1 MKRIILLSVFI
12 LMQISLFSQEV
23 IFDITINTPKLQT
36 ADPKVFE
43 SLEEALENFL
53 NNRKWTD
60 DIFEQEERIKC
71 KIQLTIRDE
80 ISATSFSAD
89 LAIQAVRPVFGSSYE
104 TALISHVD
112 KDVTFSYEPFQPLE
126 YSKNSYNNNLTSIM
140 SFYVYVILGL
150 DYDSFSAFGGEA
162 YLQIAQDIMTNI
174 PPNVA
179 SNNPGWRSLD
189 GNRNRYWI
197 IENLLSPTVRP
208 YRQAMY
214 DYHRLSLD
222 KMHDDS
228 SKARAKMLKALKE
241 LDEVRKNYPNSMI
254 LQMFA
259 NAKSS
264 EIIEI
269 FKKGSQDEK
278 SKVYQIMTKM
288 DAANAAKYRDIGI

>member
-1 MKRIILLSVFI
+1 
-12 LMQISLFSQEV
+12 

-53 NNRKWTD
+53 NNRKWTED
-60 DIFEQEERIKC
+60 VYEQEERIKC
-71 KIQLTIRDE
+71 KVQLTIRDE
-80 ISATSFSAD
+80 LSATSFNAD
-89 LAIQAVRPVFGSSYE
+89 LAIQATRPVFGSSYE
-104 TALISHVD
+104 TALLSHVD
-112 KDVTFSYEPFQPLE
+112 KDVTFSYEPFQPLV
-126 YSKNSYNNNLTSIM
+126 YAKNTYNDNLTSIM
-140 SFYVYVILGL
+140 AFYVYIILAM
-150 DYDSFSAFGGEA
+150 DYDSFSAFGGEP
-162 YLQIAQDIMTNI
+162 YYQIAQDIMTNI

-197 IENLLSPTVRP
+197 IESVLSPTARP

-222 KMHDDS
+222 KMSDDTD
-228 SKARAKMLKALKE
+228 KARAKMAKALE
-241 LDEVRKNYPNSMI
+241 ALDGVRKNYPNAMI

-269 FKKGSQDEK
+269 FKKSPQTEK
-278 SKVYQIMTKM
+278 SRVYQIMTKL
-288 DAANAAKYRDIGI
+288 DAANAAKYREMGI

>member
-1 MKRIILLSVFI
+1 MKRITLLSVFI
-12 LMQISLFSQEV
+12 ILQLSLFSQEV
-23 IFDITINTPKLQT
+23 VFDITINTPKLQT

-60 DIFEQEERIKC
+60 DVYEQEERIKC
-71 KIQLTIRDE
+71 KVQLTIRDE
-80 ISATSFSAD
+80 NSATSFTAD
-89 LAIQAVRPVFGSSYE
+89 LAIQATRPVYGSSYE

-112 KDVTFSYEPFQPLE
+112 KDVTFTYEPFQPLQ
-126 YSKNSYNNNLTSIM
+126 YSKNNFNDNLTSIM
-140 SFYVYVILGL
+140 AFYVYVILGM
-150 DYDSFSAFGGEA
+150 DYDSFSAFGGEP
-162 YLQIAQDIMTNI
+162 YLQIAQDILTNI

-179 SNNPGWRSLD
+179 SSNPGWRSLD

-222 KMHDDS
+222 KMHEDVTI
-228 SKARAKMLKALKE
+228 ARAKMTKALSA
-241 LDEVRKNYPNSMI
+241 LDEVRKNYPNAMI

-269 FKKGSQDEK
+269 YKQGAQTEK
-278 SKVYQIMTKM
+278 SKIYQIMTKM
-288 DAANAAKYRDIGI
+288 DASNAAKYRDIGI